1 MGRVIDK
8 RLFGLINDY
17 ITLYLPNYKSASEHT
32 LRSYRKAVE
41 ELLEFIKEKDRI
53 TLFEVSFDR
62 YNGPPKSLHPF
73 TIHRER
79 GIIKPKEQKNH
90 DTKDVHSGIQD

>member
-17 ITLYLPNYKSASEHT
+17 FTLYLPNYKSASEHT

-41 ELLEFIKEKDRI
+41 ELLEFIKRSI
-53 TLFEVSFDR
+53 GSLFLRSPLTGSPVSFYR
-62 YNGPPKSLHPF
+62 NS
-73 TIHRER
+73 
-79 GIIKPKEQKNH
+79 
-90 DTKDVHSGIQD
+90 

>member
-17 ITLYLPNYKSASEHT
+17 FTLYLPNYKSASEHT

-41 ELLEFIKEKDRI
+41 ELLEFIKEKHRI

-62 YNGPPKSLHPF
+62 ITRELLQEFMIYLRREKLQGFDLQPTACLHKSLSE
-73 TIHRER
+73 ILL
-79 GIIKPKEQKNH
+79 
-90 DTKDVHSGIQD
+90 